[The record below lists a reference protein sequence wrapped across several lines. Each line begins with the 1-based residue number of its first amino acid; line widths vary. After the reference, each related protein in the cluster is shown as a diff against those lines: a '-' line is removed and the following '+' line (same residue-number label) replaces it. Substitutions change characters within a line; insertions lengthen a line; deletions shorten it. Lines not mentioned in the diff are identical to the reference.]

1 MTKIPYIFLKTKH
14 IKKVLKSDTLLA
26 HSAVKLKSKVKIGR
40 GLKEVQH
47 LRSPLVEYLLRT
59 RRKWGLQTATR
70 IVKPKPNRGNRV
82 QTQCMQ
88 TGSSTS

>member
-26 HSAVKLKSKVKIGR
+26 NSAVKLKSKVKIGR

-47 LRSPLVEYLLRT
+47 LRSPLVAIPTSNQEKVGT
-59 RRKWGLQTATR
+59 PDCDQNRKT
-70 IVKPKPNRGNRV
+70 
-82 QTQCMQ
+82 
-88 TGSSTS
+88 